1 MKSDAATTSAA
12 SQAQTALTSAKAGIA
27 KIALAIVTGQQA
39 PAAARDQVQQGLT
52 TAQTALAGITS

>member
-1 MKSDAATTSAA
+1 MTSPRKFENLTTFMKSDAATTSAA

-39 PAAARDQVQQGLT
+39 PAAARDQVQ
-52 TAQTALAGITS
+52 